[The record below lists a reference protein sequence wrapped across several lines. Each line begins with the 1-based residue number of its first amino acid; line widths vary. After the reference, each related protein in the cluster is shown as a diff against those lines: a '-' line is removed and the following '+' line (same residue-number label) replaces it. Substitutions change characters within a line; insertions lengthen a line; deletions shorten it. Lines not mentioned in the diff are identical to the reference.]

1 MKNCFKRSIS
11 PFDYSGVSAVN
22 NVNELPVKN
31 RTQKNIKPIK
41 LNWLWDLLIVV
52 ILLIGA
58 YFRFT
63 GINWDNNY
71 HLHPDERFLTMVESA
86 ISPVESLGQ
95 YFDTANSSLNPN
107 NRGYTFY
114 VYGTLPIFIVR
125 YIGELTGNIGYDSIH
140 LVGRYVSGAFDLG
153 TIFLIFLIGRKLYKN
168 SKLGLLAALF
178 SALAVLQIQ
187 LSHYF
192 TVDNVAN
199 FFAYAAIY
207 VAVCIMMAEP
217 KVVDAP
223 VYDAFNEN
231 QDNQKTSVFDW
242 KHYLFTSAHLGK
254 YALFGILFGMALA
267 SKVSIYA
274 LAFLLP
280 IAAVVYFT
288 KLSKDSKNNEIGLI
302 LRNLAIAG
310 ILALITFRIF
320 QPYAFMGPGFFGLKI
335 NEGWIASLKELSIIS
350 KGDVDVPYALQWA
363 RRPITFAADNLVQWG
378 LGLSL
383 GLLGLFGFLWMAWR
397 LIKGDWQKHIVL
409 WGWTAFI
416 LVTQSF
422 NWVRSMRYLL
432 PIYPALCLIS
442 AWAIFKLWEN
452 GAGTVRKI
460 TPFHFNWRRVLSV
473 ATAIITVGG
482 TAVWAY
488 AFTSIYTR
496 PVTRVAASEWI
507 LQNISSAIVMPIKLE
522 DGSQITQLLAYQ
534 NTAIINSS
542 QPFIYGFTASSSG
555 TIESL
560 TLEHVLY
567 NAQNNPLTTSSPT
580 LVSLQATLRNENGDV
595 STAIVQSQFLQVS
608 DARGDAVK
616 LDFYPEMDLKEGQ
629 KYELVISVI
638 EPEVNLKLDGGVW
651 INLND
656 GVTEFRQYMPPPT
669 LRITE
674 AYPFKTNFVPLVS
687 GSVSK
692 LKLNRVVDLL
702 GIGVNSELFI
712 EITDPTNND
721 QVVGSGEIS
730 EIFGVDGDARGKE
743 YWVKLDHPAKL
754 NANQMYFLSIGIND
768 SGSELAIYNDVPA
781 IESTWDDALP
791 LNENGYN
798 LFGYELGLFGNVRN
812 MELYYDDT
820 QTKKDLLY
828 TTLDQSDAIFISS
841 NRQWGTTVRVPE
853 RYPLTTEYYR
863 ALIGCPQDKDI
874 LWCYQVAE
882 PDMFV
887 EELGFKLTAV
897 FQNDPTIAG
906 FKINDQS
913 AEEAFT
919 VYDHP
924 KVLIFEKTEAYD
936 GEKVRA
942 ILDEVEISLAVH
954 KTPGQA
960 SRFSGNLLLSEVKS
974 KFQQVGGT
982 WNELFPSDSILKK
995 NSGVATVIWYLLIT
1009 VFGIITYPIVR
1020 MVFKGLPD
1028 RGYPFSRLTGML
1040 LVAYFTWLAGSTVF
1054 PFSRTT
1060 IVIVIILL
1068 LLISAFLAYKQRF
1081 ELAVEWHTKKKYFL
1095 TVECV
1100 MLVLF
1105 LVSLGI
1111 RYGNPDLWHP
1121 WKGGEKPMD
1130 LSYFTA
1136 VLKSTTFPPYDPW
1149 YAGGYINYYY
1159 WGFVLVGVPVKLL
1172 GIVPAIAYNLI
1183 IPTIFALTGLGA
1195 FSIGWNLF
1203 AKKQLHEDENP
1214 EVIRANTFRS
1224 NVAGIF
1230 SIFSVLI
1237 MGNLGTI
1244 RMIWQGLQRIVAPGG
1259 VIDHANIF
1267 NRFLWFFQGLGK
1279 FFTGSALP
1287 FGIGDWYW
1295 IPSRALP
1302 NEPITEFPFFTFIY
1316 ADLHAHLIAL
1326 PITILIIGWGLGLLL
1341 NKWKWNTDIG
1351 IKPWVYAI
1359 ITLAFGGMSVGYLR
1373 AANTWDFPTY
1383 LLLSCLVILY
1393 TIIRYAEIPEKL
1405 LPGRPLW
1412 VTKTAYVL
1420 GTLGLLIG
1428 FATLFYLP
1436 FTKNFGTSYGSVS
1449 VWTNDHSPLSSYLVH
1464 WGVQLFIIISWFVW
1478 ETREWLASTPV
1489 SSLKKLSPYLSLM
1502 QIVLVLFG
1510 LVLVL
1515 LTILGVQI
1523 AWLAG
1528 ILGAWALVLIF
1539 RPGQPDKKRLVLF
1552 ITGTALVL
1560 TLFVELFV
1568 LTGDIGRMNTVF
1580 KFYYQAWTF
1589 FGLSAAA
1596 ALIWLIPAVSTRWR
1610 TSVSTI
1616 WQVLIVLLFFGA
1628 SLYPITAAT
1637 DKIRDR
1643 MSPTPTNTLNGLEFM
1658 STSHYGDQGVDL
1670 DLNQDYQA
1678 ILWMQQN
1685 VIGSPVI
1692 VEANTVEYRWGNRY
1706 TIYTGLP
1713 GVLGWNWHQRQQR
1726 GFIDS
1731 NGIANRLNDIMN
1743 FYSTTDIRTALNF
1756 LDQYNVSFI
1765 ILGQMERA
1773 YYPGEGLD
1781 KFGEFEGKYWKEVYK
1796 YQDTVIY
1803 LVTSE

>member
-1 MKNCFKRSIS
+1 M
-11 PFDYSGVSAVN
+11 N
-22 NVNELPVKN
+22 NVNETSENIRNKKLP
-31 RTQKNIKPIK
+31 KPVK
-41 LNWLWDLLIVV
+41 LNWLWDLLIIV

-58 YFRFT
+58 FFRFT
-63 GINWDNNY
+63 GINWDDNY

-86 ISPVESLGQ
+86 ISPVDNVSQ

-114 VYGTLPIFIVR
+114 VYGTLPIFLVR
-125 YIGELTGNIGYDSIH
+125 YIGELTGNTGYESIH

-153 TIFLIFLIGRKLYKN
+153 TIFFIFLIGRKLYKN

-207 VAVCIMMAEP
+207 IAICIMTAEP
-217 KVVDAP
+217 GADKKP
-223 VYDAFNEN
+223 VNEPIDKDPH
-231 QDNQKTSVFDW
+231 QDQEADKPSNIDW
-242 KHYLFTSAHLGK
+242 KHYFLAGAHIGK
-254 YALFGILFGMALA
+254 YAIFGILFGMALA

-280 IAAVVYFT
+280 VAAVVYYS
-288 KLSKDSKNNEIGLI
+288 KLTNESKNYEAGLI

-310 ILALITFRIF
+310 VLALITFRIF
-320 QPYAFMGPGFFGLKI
+320 QPYAFMGPSFFDVKI
-335 NEGWIASLKELSIIS
+335 NQGWIASLKELSVIS

-363 RRPITFAADNLVQWG
+363 RRPITFAVDNMVQWG
-378 LGLSL
+378 LGLAL
-383 GLLGLFGFLWMAWR
+383 GMLGLFGFIWMGWR
-397 LIKGDWQKHIVL
+397 LIKGDWQKHVL
-409 WGWTAFI
+409 IWGWVAFI
-416 LVTQSF
+416 LVTQSM

-432 PIYPALCLIS
+432 PLYPALCLVA

-452 GAGTVRKI
+452 GAGAVRKI
-460 TPFHFNWRRVLSV
+460 TRIHFNWRRVLAVV
-473 ATAIITVGG
+473 AAVITIGG
-482 TAVWAY
+482 TAVWAF

-507 LQNISSAIVMPIKLE
+507 LQNISSAIEMPITLE
-522 DGSQITQLLAYQ
+522 DGSQIKQLLAFQ
-534 NTAIINSS
+534 NTAVINSS
-542 QPFIYGFTASSSG
+542 QPYVYGFTANKDGIAS
-555 TIESL
+555 SL

-567 NAQNNPLTTSSPT
+567 NSQNNPLSTTMPT
-580 LVSLQATLRNENGDV
+580 IITLQAALRNERGDV
-595 STAIVQSQFLQVS
+595 STAIIQSQFIQVS
-608 DARGDAVK
+608 DDRGDAFK
-616 LDFYPEMDLKEGQ
+616 LDFHPLMDLEKDH
-629 KYELVISVI
+629 KYELTISVI

-651 INLND
+651 VNVDD
-656 GVTEFRQYMPPPT
+656 GKAETRQYLPPPA
-669 LRITE
+669 LRITDS
-674 AYPFKTNFVPLVS
+674 YPFRTNFVPLVS
-687 GSVSK
+687 GSVSSFR
-692 LKLNRVVDLL
+692 LNRVVDLMKS
-702 GIGVNSELFI
+702 GIDTSLSVVIS
-712 EITDPTNND
+712 DPNNND
-721 QVVGSGEIS
+721 QVVGRGEIS
-730 EIFGVDGDARGKE
+730 ETFEAIGDVRGKD
-743 YWVKLDHPAKL
+743 YWVNLDHPVDL
-754 NANQMYFLSIGIND
+754 NSAQMYFLTIEVHNPGI
-768 SGSELAIYNDVPA
+768 ELAIYNDVPA

-791 LNENGYN
+791 LSQNGYN
-798 LFGYELGLFGNVRN
+798 LFGYELGLFGNIRN

-841 NRQWGTTVRVPE
+841 NRQWGTTVRVSE

-863 ALIGCPQDKDI
+863 ALIGCPAGKDI
-874 LWCYQVAE
+874 LWCYEVAE
-882 PDMFV
+882 PGMFS
-887 EELGFKLTAV
+887 EQLGFKLTAV
-897 FQNDPTIAG
+897 FQNDPAIAG

-924 KVLIFEKTEAYD
+924 KVLIFEKTDAYD
-936 GEKVRA
+936 AAQMRA
-942 ILDEVEISLAVH
+942 ILDKVDITLAVH

-960 SRFSGNLLLSEVKS
+960 SRFSGNLLLGEVKAGI
-974 KFQQVGGT
+974 QQLGGT
-982 WNELFPSDSILKK
+982 WSEIFPSNSILNTK
-995 NSGVATVIWYLLIT
+995 SGVAAIVWYLLIT
-1009 VFGIITYPIVR
+1009 LFGLIAYPIVR
-1020 MVFKGLPD
+1020 VIFKGLPD
-1028 RGYPFSRLTGML
+1028 RGYPFSRLAGML
-1040 LVAYFTWLAGSTVF
+1040 LVAYFTWLAGSTF
-1054 PFSRTT
+1054 FTFSRLT
-1060 IVIVIILL
+1060 IIVVFVLL
-1068 LLISAFLAYKQRF
+1068 LLLSGFLAYKQRS
-1081 ELAVEWHTKKKYFL
+1081 ELAVEWHTKKNYFL
-1095 TVECV
+1095 TVEIV

-1105 LVSLGI
+1105 LISLGI

-1136 VLKSTTFPPYDPW
+1136 VLKSSIFPPYDPW
-1149 YAGGYINYYY
+1149 YAGGTLNYYY

-1183 IPTIFALTGLGA
+1183 LPTLFGLTGLGA

-1214 EVIRANTFRS
+1214 EVIRTNIFRS
-1224 NVAGIF
+1224 NVAGII
-1230 SIFSVLI
+1230 SIFTVLI

-1259 VIDHANIF
+1259 VIDPATIF

-1287 FGIGDWYW
+1287 YGFGDWYW

-1302 NEPITEFPFFTFIY
+1302 KEPITEFPFFTFIY

-1326 PITILIIGWGLGLLL
+1326 PVTIMIIGWGLGLLL
-1341 NKWKWNTDIG
+1341 NKWNWKSDNS
-1351 IKPWVYAI
+1351 IKPWIYAVM
-1359 ITLAFGGMSVGYLR
+1359 TLAFGGLAIGYLR

-1383 LLLSCLVILY
+1383 LILSCLVILY
-1393 TIIRYAEIPEKL
+1393 TIIRYADIPERF

-1412 VTKTAYVL
+1412 LTKSIYVL
-1420 GTLGLLIG
+1420 GAIGLLLG
-1428 FATLFYLP
+1428 FTTLFYLP
-1436 FTKNFGTSYGSVS
+1436 FTKTFATSYGSVS
-1449 VWTNDHSPLSSYLVH
+1449 LWTIDHSPLSSYLVH
-1464 WGVQLFIIISWFVW
+1464 WGVQLFILTSWFVW
-1478 ETREWLASTPV
+1478 ETREWMASTPV
-1489 SSLKKLSPYLSLM
+1489 SSLKKLRPYASLM

-1510 LVLVL
+1510 LVLVM

-1523 AWLAG
+1523 AWLVG
-1528 ILGAWALVLIF
+1528 ILGAWALILIF
-1539 RPGQPDKKRLVLF
+1539 RPGQPDPKRLMLF
-1552 ITGTALVL
+1552 ITGTALLL
-1560 TLFVELFV
+1560 TLFVEMFV

-1589 FGLSAAA
+1589 FGLAAAA
-1596 ALIWLIPAVSTRWR
+1596 ALVWLIPAVSTRWK

-1616 WQVLIVLLFFGA
+1616 WQVAVILLFFSA
-1628 SLYPITAAT
+1628 ALYPITAAT

-1643 MSPTPTNTLNGLEFM
+1643 MSAVETHSLNGIEFM
-1658 STSHYGDQGVDL
+1658 ATSHYGDQGVDL
-1670 DLNQDYQA
+1670 ELNQDYQA

-1685 VIGSPVI
+1685 VVGSPVI

-1743 FYSTTDIRTALNF
+1743 FYATTDIKIAVDFIER
-1756 LDQYNVSFI
+1756 YHVSYI

-1781 KFGEFEGKYWKEVYK
+1781 KFVQYDGVYWKEVFN

-1803 LVTSE
+1803 QVISE

>member
-1 MKNCFKRSIS
+1 MNS
-11 PFDYSGVSAVN
+11 
-22 NVNELPVKN
+22 VNEPTTLIRPKK
-31 RTQKNIKPIK
+31 TPKPIK
-41 LNWLWDLLIVV
+41 LNWLWDLLIIV

-63 GINWDNNY
+63 GLNWDTNY

-86 ISPVESLGQ
+86 ISPVENLGQ

-125 YIGELTGNIGYDSIH
+125 YIGELTGQVGYDSIH
-140 LVGRYVSGAFDLG
+140 LVGRAVSGAFDLG
-153 TIFLIFLIGRKLYKN
+153 TILLIYLIGKKLYKN
-168 SKLGLLAALF
+168 TKLGLLAALF
-178 SALAVLQIQ
+178 SSMAVLQIQ

-207 VAVCIMMAEP
+207 VAIFIMMAEP
-217 KVVDAP
+217 KAIKEPIEEERFTIDESDTDQEQDHEQDQPP
-223 VYDAFNEN
+223 VA
-231 QDNQKTSVFDW
+231 DW
-242 KHYLFTSAHLGK
+242 KPYFKVGAHIGK
-254 YALFGILFGMALA
+254 YALFGLLFGMALA

-280 IAAVVYFT
+280 IASIVYYS
-288 KLSKDSKNNEIGLI
+288 KLSKESRSKEAGLI

-310 ILALITFRIF
+310 IIALITFRIF
-320 QPYAFMGPGFFGLKI
+320 QPYAFMGPGFLGVKI
-335 NEGWIASLKELSIIS
+335 NQGWIASLKELSVIS

-363 RRPITFAADNLVQWG
+363 RRPITFAADNLMQWG

-383 GLLGLFGFLWMAWR
+383 GLLGLFGFLWMGWR
-397 LIKGDWQKHIVL
+397 LIKGDWQKHIVI

-416 LVTQSF
+416 LVTQSI

-452 GAGTVRKI
+452 GAGAVRKI
-460 TPFHFNWRRVLSV
+460 TPFQVNWRRVV
-473 ATAIITVGG
+473 AVTAAVITVAGTAI
-482 TAVWAY
+482 WAY

-496 PVTRVAASEWI
+496 PVTRVAASDWI
-507 LQNISSAIVMPIKLE
+507 LQNISSAIEMPITLK
-522 DGSQITQLLAYQ
+522 DGSQTKQLLAYQ
-534 NTAIINSS
+534 NTAIINAS
-542 QPFIYGFTASSSG
+542 QPYVYGFKANADG
-555 TIESL
+555 TVSSL

-567 NAQNNPLTTSSPT
+567 SNQNNPLATVTPT
-580 LVSLQATLRNENGDV
+580 IITLQAAIRSEDGVV

-608 DARGDAVK
+608 DARGDAIR
-616 LDFYPEMDLKEGQ
+616 LDFYPFLNLQKDQ

-651 INLND
+651 LNAND
-656 GVTEFRQYMPPPT
+656 GTNDFRQYLPPPA
-669 LRITE
+669 LRISS
-674 AYPFKTNFVPLVS
+674 AYPFKENFIPLVS
-687 GSVSK
+687 GTVSGFR
-692 LKLNRVVDLL
+692 LNRVVDLMDSGL
-702 GIGVNSELFI
+702 KTNLTVI
-712 EITDPTNND
+712 ITDPAYND
-721 QVVGSGEIS
+721 LVVGKGQLSATFSPEKDPRGE
-730 EIFGVDGDARGKE
+730 E
-743 YWVKLDHPAKL
+743 YWVNLDHPVNL
-754 NANQMYFLSIGIND
+754 NAAQMYVLSIGVSD
-768 SGSELAIYNDVPA
+768 QGSELAIYNDVPA

-791 LNENGYN
+791 LSENGYN

-812 MELYYDDT
+812 MELYFDDT
-820 QTKKDLLY
+820 QSKKDLLY
-828 TTLDQSDAIFISS
+828 TTLDQSDTIFISS

-863 ALIGCPQDKDI
+863 ALIGCPEDKDI
-874 LWCYQVAE
+874 LWCYQVAQ
-882 PDMFV
+882 PGMFT

-906 FKINDQS
+906 IKINDQS
-913 AEEAFT
+913 SEEAFT

-924 KVLIFEKTEAYD
+924 KVLIFEKTADYD
-936 GEKVRA
+936 AAKMRA
-942 ILDEVEISLAVH
+942 ILDKVDISLAVH

-960 SRFSGNLLLSEVKS
+960 SRFAGNLLLSDVKA
-974 KFQQVGGT
+974 KIQQLGGT
-982 WNELFPSDSILKK
+982 WSKIFSTDSIL
-995 NSGVATVIWYLLIT
+995 NTNPGVAAIIWYLLIT
-1009 VFGIITYPIVR
+1009 LLGLIAYPIVR
-1020 MVFKGLPD
+1020 VIFKGLPD
-1028 RGYPFSRLTGML
+1028 RGYPFSRLAGML
-1040 LVAYFTWLAGSTVF
+1040 LVAYFTWLAGSTF
-1054 PFSRTT
+1054 FTFSRLT
-1060 IVIVIILL
+1060 IVVVMV
-1068 LLISAFLAYKQRF
+1068 LLILVSGFLAYKQRF
-1081 ELAVEWHTKKKYFL
+1081 ELSVEWHTKKKYFL

-1100 MLVLF
+1100 MLTLF

-1136 VLKSTTFPPYDPW
+1136 VLKSTVFPPYDPW

-1159 WGFVLVGVPVKLL
+1159 WGFILVGVPVKLL
-1172 GIVPAIAYNLI
+1172 GIIPAIAYNLI
-1183 IPTIFALTGLGA
+1183 IPTLFGLTGLGA

-1203 AKKQLHEDENP
+1203 AKKQLHEDEDP
-1214 EVIRANTFRS
+1214 DAIRANTFRS
-1224 NVAGIF
+1224 TMAGLI
-1230 SIFSVLI
+1230 SIFTVLI

-1259 VIDHANIF
+1259 VIDHAGF
-1267 NRFLWFFQGLGK
+1267 VNRFIWFFQGLGR

-1287 FGIGDWYW
+1287 YGIGDWYW

-1302 NEPITEFPFFTFIY
+1302 NEPITEFPFFTFTY

-1326 PITILIIGWGLGLLL
+1326 PVTIMIIGWALGFLRG
-1341 NKWKWNTDIG
+1341 KWNWKSNDG
-1351 IKPWVYAI
+1351 IKPWVSAG
-1359 ITLAFGGMSVGYLR
+1359 ITLLFGGLAIGFLR

-1383 LLLSCLVILY
+1383 LLLSCLVIVY
-1393 TIIRYAEIPEKL
+1393 TIIRYAEMPEKFM
-1405 LPGRPLW
+1405 PGKPAWLAKI
-1412 VTKTAYVL
+1412 VFIL
-1420 GTLGLLIG
+1420 GTIGVLIG
-1428 FATLFYLP
+1428 ATTLFYLP
-1436 FTKNFGTSYGSVS
+1436 FTKNFATSYGSIS
-1449 VWTNDHSPLSSYLVH
+1449 VWTTDHSPLSSYLVH
-1464 WGVQLFIIISWFVW
+1464 WGVQLFILISWFVW

-1489 SSLKKLSPYLSLM
+1489 SSLKKLKPYVGLM

-1510 LVLVL
+1510 LVLIL
-1515 LTILGVQI
+1515 LTLLGVQI

-1528 ILGAWALVLIF
+1528 ILGAWALILIF
-1539 RPGQPDKKRLVLF
+1539 RPKQPDTKRLVLF
-1552 ITGTALVL
+1552 ITGTALLL
-1560 TLFVELFV
+1560 TLFVEMFV

-1589 FGLSAAA
+1589 FGLAAAA
-1596 ALIWLIPAVSTRWR
+1596 ALVWLIPAVSTRWR
-1610 TSVSTI
+1610 ESVSII
-1616 WQVLIVLLFFGA
+1616 WQIGLVLLVFGA
-1628 SLYPITAAT
+1628 ALYPITAAT

-1643 MSPTPTNTLNGLEFM
+1643 MSVEAPHTLNGIEFM
-1658 STSHYGDQGVDL
+1658 ATSQYGDQGVEM
-1670 DLNQDYQA
+1670 DLNQDYQG

-1685 VIGSPVI
+1685 VVGSPVV

-1713 GVLGWNWHQRQQR
+1713 GVMGWNWHQRQQR

-1731 NGIANRLNDIMN
+1731 NGIANRLNDIIS
-1743 FYSTTDIRTALNF
+1743 FYTTTDIKSALNF
-1756 LDQYNVSFI
+1756 INRYHVSYI

-1781 KFGEFEGKYWKEVYK
+1781 KFTKYDGVYWKEVFS

-1803 LVTSE
+1803 QVTSE

>member
-1 MKNCFKRSIS
+1 M
-11 PFDYSGVSAVN
+11 N
-22 NVNELPVKN
+22 NVNEPTIVN
-31 RTQKNIKPIK
+31 RPKQSSKPIK
-41 LNWLWDLLIVV
+41 LNWLWDLLIIV

-63 GINWDNNY
+63 GLNWDTNY

-95 YFDTANSSLNPN
+95 YFDTANSPLNPN

-114 VYGTLPIFIVR
+114 VYGTLPIFLVR
-125 YIGELTGNIGYDSIH
+125 YIGELTGQVGYDSIH
-140 LVGRYVSGAFDLG
+140 LVGRAVSGAFDLG
-153 TIFLIFLIGRKLYKN
+153 TILFIYLIGKKLYKN
-168 SKLGLLAALF
+168 TKLGLLAALF
-178 SALAVLQIQ
+178 SSLAVLQIQ

-199 FFAYAAIY
+199 FFAYTAIY
-207 VAVCIMMAEP
+207 VAISIMMAEP
-217 KVVDAP
+217 KPHTEPVIEAP
-223 VYDAFNEN
+223 YDSNEPDLDLT
-231 QDNQKTSVFDW
+231 QVQELGLPPSVDW
-242 KHYLFTSAHLGK
+242 KPYFSVGAHIGK

-280 IAAVVYFT
+280 VAAFVYFS
-288 KLSKDSKNNEIGLI
+288 KLSKESRSKEAGLI

-310 ILALITFRIF
+310 VLALITFRIF
-320 QPYAFMGPGFFGLKI
+320 QPYAFMGPGFFGVKI
-335 NEGWIASLKELSIIS
+335 NQGWIASLKELSIIS

-363 RRPITFAADNLVQWG
+363 RRPITFAVDNLVQWG

-383 GLLGLFGFLWMAWR
+383 GLLGLFGFMWMGWR
-397 LIKGDWQKHIVL
+397 LIKGDWQKHVVL

-416 LVTQSF
+416 LVTQSI

-452 GAGTVRKI
+452 GAGAVRKI
-460 TPFHFNWRRVLSV
+460 TPFQINWRRVLAV
-473 ATAIITVGG
+473 AAAILTLGG

-507 LQNISSAIVMPIKLE
+507 LQNISSAIEMPIKLD
-522 DGSQITQLLAYQ
+522 DGSQVKQLLAYQ

-542 QPFIYGFTASSSG
+542 QPFVYGFTASEDG
-555 TIESL
+555 TASSL

-567 NAQNNPLTTSSPT
+567 NIQNNPMATTTPMVIT
-580 LVSLQATLRNENGDV
+580 LQAAMRGEDGAV
-595 STAIVQSQFLQVS
+595 STALIQSQFLQVS
-608 DARGDAVK
+608 DARGEPAR
-616 LDFYPEMDLKEGQ
+616 LDFYPAINLKKGQ

-651 INLND
+651 INANNGASD
-656 GVTEFRQYMPPPT
+656 FRQYLPPPV
-669 LRITE
+669 LRITS
-674 AYPFKTNFVPLVS
+674 AYPFKENFIPLASGTVS
-687 GSVSK
+687 SFR
-692 LKLNRVVDLL
+692 LNRVIDLM
-702 GIGVNSELFI
+702 GSGRNVELSVV
-712 EITDPTNND
+712 ITDPTKND
-721 QVVGSGEIS
+721 LVVGKGHLSA
-730 EIFGVDGDARGKE
+730 IFSAKGDARGEE
-743 YWVKLDHPAKL
+743 YWVNLDHPVNLSATQL
-754 NANQMYFLSIGIND
+754 YVLSIGVND
-768 SGSELAIYNDVPA
+768 QGSELAIYNDVPA

-798 LFGYELGLFGNVRN
+798 LFGYELGLYGNVRN

-820 QTKKDLLY
+820 QFKKDLLY

-863 ALIGCPQDKDI
+863 ALIGCPEDKDI
-874 LWCYQVAE
+874 LWCYQVAQ
-882 PDMFV
+882 PGMFN

-906 FKINDQS
+906 FRINDQS

-924 KVLIFEKTEAYD
+924 KVLIFEKTADYD
-936 GEKVRA
+936 AAEMRS
-942 ILDEVEISLAVH
+942 ILDKVDISLAVH

-960 SRFSGNLLLSEVKS
+960 SRFSGNLLLSDVKA
-974 KFQQVGGT
+974 KIQQLGGT
-982 WNELFPSDSILKK
+982 WSKLFPTESIL
-995 NSGVATVIWYLLIT
+995 NTYPGVAAIVWYLLIT
-1009 VFGIITYPIVR
+1009 LFGLIAYPIVR
-1020 MVFKGLPD
+1020 VIFKGLPD
-1028 RGYPFSRLTGML
+1028 RGYPFSRLAGML
-1040 LVAYFTWLAGSTVF
+1040 LVAYFTWLAGSTF
-1054 PFSRTT
+1054 FTFSKLT
-1060 IVIVIILL
+1060 IIVVIVLL
-1068 LLISAFLAYKQRF
+1068 VLVSGFLAYKQRF
-1081 ELAVEWHTKKKYFL
+1081 ELSVEWHTKKRYFL

-1100 MLVLF
+1100 MLALF
-1105 LVSLGI
+1105 LVSLGV

-1136 VLKSTTFPPYDPW
+1136 VLKSSVFPPYDPW
-1149 YAGGYINYYY
+1149 YAGGTINYYY

-1172 GIVPAIAYNLI
+1172 GILPSIAYNLI
-1183 IPTIFALTGLGA
+1183 IPTLFGLTGLGA

-1203 AKKQLHEDENP
+1203 AKKQLHEDEDP
-1214 EVIRANTFRS
+1214 DVIRANTFRS
-1224 NVAGIF
+1224 TVAGVI
-1230 SIFSVLI
+1230 SIFTVLI
-1237 MGNLGTI
+1237 MGNLGSI

-1259 VIDHANIF
+1259 VIDHANII
-1267 NRFLWFFQGLGK
+1267 NRFIWFFQGLGR

-1287 FGIGDWYW
+1287 YGLGDWYW

-1326 PITILIIGWGLGLLL
+1326 PITIMIIGWAMGLLL
-1341 NKWKWNTDIG
+1341 NKWNWNSNNG
-1351 IKPWVYAI
+1351 IKPWIHAMISLV
-1359 ITLAFGGMSVGYLR
+1359 FGGLAIGYLR

-1383 LLLSCLVILY
+1383 LLLSCLVIIY
-1393 TIIRYAEIPEKL
+1393 TAIRYAEIPEKF
-1405 LPGRPLW
+1405 LPGKPIWLAKI
-1412 VTKTAYVL
+1412 VFVV
-1420 GTLGLLIG
+1420 GTLAVLIG
-1428 FATLFYLP
+1428 FTSLFYLP
-1436 FTKNFGTSYGSVS
+1436 FTKNFATSYGSVS
-1449 VWTNDHSPLSSYLVH
+1449 VWTTDHSPLSSYLVH
-1464 WGVQLFIIISWFVW
+1464 WGVQLFILISWFVW

-1489 SSLKKLSPYLSLM
+1489 SSLKKLKPYIGLM

-1510 LVLVL
+1510 LVLIL
-1515 LTILGVQI
+1515 LTLLGVQI

-1528 ILGAWALVLIF
+1528 ILGAWALILIF
-1539 RPGQPDKKRLVLF
+1539 RPKQPDKKRLVLF
-1552 ITGTALVL
+1552 ITGTALL
-1560 TLFVELFV
+1560 LNLFVEMFV

-1589 FGLSAAA
+1589 FGLASAAA
-1596 ALIWLIPAVSTRWR
+1596 LVWLIPAVGTRWR
-1610 TSVSTI
+1610 ESVSII
-1616 WQVLIVLLFFGA
+1616 WQVILVLLFFGA
-1628 SLYPITAAT
+1628 ALYPITAAT

-1643 MSPTPTNTLNGLEFM
+1643 MSSIAPHTLNGIEFM
-1658 STSHYGDQGVDL
+1658 STSQYGDQGVEM
-1670 DLNQDYQA
+1670 DLNQDYQG

-1685 VIGSPVI
+1685 VVGSPVI

-1713 GVLGWNWHQRQQR
+1713 GIIGWNWHQRQQR

-1731 NGIANRLNDIMN
+1731 NGIANRLNDIIS
-1743 FYSTTDIRTALNF
+1743 FYTTTDGQAALDF
-1756 LDQYNVSFI
+1756 VHKYHVSYI

-1773 YYPGEGLD
+1773 YYPGEGLN
-1781 KFGEFEGKYWKEVYK
+1781 KFVKYDGVYWKEVFSH
-1796 YQDTVIY
+1796 QDTVIY
-1803 LVTSE
+1803 QVISE

>member
-1 MKNCFKRSIS
+1 
-11 PFDYSGVSAVN
+11 VN
-22 NVNELPVKN
+22 NANETPAINRNKESLKPV
-31 RTQKNIKPIK
+31 K
-41 LNWLWDLLIVV
+41 LNWLWDLLIIV

-58 YFRFT
+58 FFRFT
-63 GINWDNNY
+63 GINWDDNY

-86 ISPVESLGQ
+86 ISPVENLSQ

-153 TIFLIFLIGRKLYKN
+153 TIFFIFLIGRKLYKN

-178 SALAVLQIQ
+178 SAMAVLQIQ

-207 VAVCIMMAEP
+207 VAICIMMAEP
-217 KVVDAP
+217 GADKKP
-223 VYDAFNEN
+223 VKASVEDEPI
-231 QDNQKTSVFDW
+231 QKQTTDEPSITEW
-242 KHYLFTSAHLGK
+242 KYYFLTGAHIGK

-267 SKVSIYA
+267 SKVSLYA
-274 LAFLLP
+274 LALLLP
-280 IAAVVYFT
+280 VAAGVYFSKLT
-288 KLSKDSKNNEIGLI
+288 KESKNLETGLI

-310 ILALITFRIF
+310 VLALITFRIF
-320 QPYAFMGPGFFGLKI
+320 QPYAFMGPGFFDVKI
-335 NEGWIASLKELSIIS
+335 NQGWIASLKELSIIS

-363 RRPITFAADNLVQWG
+363 RRPITFAVDNLVQWG

-383 GLLGLFGFLWMAWR
+383 GLLGLFGFLWMGWR
-397 LIKGDWQKHIVL
+397 LIKGDWQKHIVI
-409 WGWTAFI
+409 WGWVAFI
-416 LVTQSF
+416 LVTQSV

-432 PIYPALCLIS
+432 PIYPLLCLIA

-452 GAGTVRKI
+452 GAGAVRKI
-460 TPFHFNWRRVLSV
+460 TRLHFNWRRVLAV
-473 ATAIITVGG
+473 TAAVITIGG
-482 TAVWAY
+482 TAIWAF

-507 LQNISSAIVMPIKLE
+507 LQNISSAIEMPITLE
-522 DGSQITQLLAYQ
+522 DGSQIKQLLAYQ

-542 QPFIYGFTASSSG
+542 QPYIYGFTANDDGSAS
-555 TIESL
+555 SL

-567 NAQNNPLTTSSPT
+567 SNQNNPLATTMPDVIT
-580 LVSLQATLRNENGDV
+580 LQATLRNERGDV
-595 STAIVQSQFLQVS
+595 STAIIQSQFLQVS
-608 DARGDAVK
+608 DSRGEAVK
-616 LDFYPEMDLKEGQ
+616 LDFYPLMDLEKSQ

-651 INLND
+651 VNVDD
-656 GVTEFRQYMPPPT
+656 GEAETRLYMPPPA

-674 AYPFKTNFVPLVS
+674 AYPFRTNFVPLVS
-687 GSVSK
+687 GSVSSFR
-692 LKLNRVVDLL
+692 LNRVVDLM
-702 GIGVNSELFI
+702 NSDIDTELSVV
-712 EITDPTNND
+712 ITDPNNND
-721 QVVGSGEIS
+721 QIVGRGKIS
-730 EIFGVDGDARGKE
+730 ETFDADGDARGKA
-743 YWVKLDHPAKL
+743 YWVNLDHPVDL
-754 NANQMYFLSIGIND
+754 NSTQVYFLSIEVNNPA
-768 SGSELAIYNDVPA
+768 SELAIYNDVPV

-791 LNENGYN
+791 LSQNGYN

-841 NRQWGTTVRVPE
+841 NRQWGTTVRVSE

-863 ALIGCPQDKDI
+863 ALIGCPADKDI
-874 LWCYQVAE
+874 LWCYEVAE
-882 PDMFV
+882 PGMFS
-887 EELGFKLTAV
+887 EQLGFKLTAV
-897 FQNDPTIAG
+897 FQNDPVIAG

-924 KVLIFEKTEAYD
+924 KVLIFEKTDTYD
-936 GEKVRA
+936 AVKMRA
-942 ILDEVEISLAVH
+942 ILDKVDITLAVH

-960 SRFSGNLLLSEVKS
+960 SRFSGNLLLGEVKA
-974 KFQQVGGT
+974 KIQQLGGT
-982 WNELFPSDSILKK
+982 WNEIFPANSILNT
-995 NSGVATVIWYLLIT
+995 NSGVAAIVWYLLIT
-1009 VFGIITYPIVR
+1009 LFGLIAYPIVR
-1020 MVFKGLPD
+1020 VIFKGLPD
-1028 RGYPFSRLTGML
+1028 RGYPFSRLAGML
-1040 LVAYFTWLAGSTVF
+1040 LVAYLTWLAGSTF
-1054 PFSRTT
+1054 FTFSRLT
-1060 IVIVIILL
+1060 IIAVLVLL
-1068 LLISAFLAYKQRF
+1068 LLLSGFFAYKQRA

-1095 TVECV
+1095 TVEIV

-1105 LVSLGI
+1105 LISLGI

-1136 VLKSTTFPPYDPW
+1136 VLKSSVFPPYDPW
-1149 YAGGYINYYY
+1149 YAGGTLNYYY

-1183 IPTIFALTGLGA
+1183 LPTLFGLTGLGA

-1203 AKKQLHEDENP
+1203 ARKQYHEDENP
-1214 EVIRANTFRS
+1214 EIIRINTFRS
-1224 NVAGIF
+1224 NVAGIISVF
-1230 SIFSVLI
+1230 TVLI

-1259 VIDHANIF
+1259 VIDHANII
-1267 NRFLWFFQGLGK
+1267 NRFIWFFQGLGK

-1287 FGIGDWYW
+1287 YGFGDWYW

-1326 PITILIIGWGLGLLL
+1326 PVTIMIIGWGLGFLL
-1341 NKWKWNTDIG
+1341 NKWNWKSDTG
-1351 IKPWVYAI
+1351 IKPWVYAVV
-1359 ITLAFGGMSVGYLR
+1359 TLVFGGLAIGYLR

-1383 LLLSCLVILY
+1383 LILSCLLILY
-1393 TIIRYAEIPEKL
+1393 TIIRYAEIPEKF
-1405 LPGRPLW
+1405 LPGKPLW
-1412 VTKTAYVL
+1412 LAKTVYVL
-1420 GTLGLLIG
+1420 GTIGLLIG
-1428 FATLFYLP
+1428 FTTLFYLP
-1436 FTKNFGTSYGSVS
+1436 FTRNFATSYGSVS
-1449 VWTNDHSPLSSYLVH
+1449 LWTTDHSPLSSYLVH
-1464 WGVQLFIIISWFVW
+1464 WGVQIFILISWFVW

-1489 SSLKKLSPYLSLM
+1489 SSLKKLSPYISLM

-1510 LVLVL
+1510 LVLVM

-1528 ILGAWALVLIF
+1528 IMGAWALILIF
-1539 RPGQPDKKRLVLF
+1539 RPGQPDTKRLVFF
-1552 ITGTALVL
+1552 ITGTALLL
-1560 TLFVELFV
+1560 TLFVEMFV

-1589 FGLSAAA
+1589 FGLAAAA
-1596 ALIWLIPAVSTRWR
+1596 ALVWLIPAVSTRWK
-1610 TSVSTI
+1610 TSVSTL
-1616 WQVLIVLLFFGA
+1616 WQVVIVLLFFGA
-1628 SLYPITAAT
+1628 ALYPITAAT

-1643 MSPTPTNTLNGLEFM
+1643 MSAVDTHSLNGLEFM
-1658 STSHYGDQGVDL
+1658 STSHYWDLVDIE
-1670 DLNQDYQA
+1670 LNQDYQA

-1685 VIGSPVI
+1685 VVGSPVI
-1692 VEANTVEYRWGNRY
+1692 VEANAVEYRWGNRY

-1731 NGIANRLNDIMN
+1731 NGIYNRMNDIMN
-1743 FYSTTDIRTALNF
+1743 FYTTTDRKTAVDF
-1756 LDQYNVSFI
+1756 IDRYHVSYI

-1781 KFGEFEGKYWKEVYK
+1781 KFAQYDGVYWKEVFK
-1796 YQDTVIY
+1796 FQDTVIY
-1803 LVTSE
+1803 QVISE

>member
-1 MKNCFKRSIS
+1 M
-11 PFDYSGVSAVN
+11 N
-22 NVNELPVKN
+22 NANEPQPTN
-31 RTQKNIKPIK
+31 RINKTRTPIK
-41 LNWLWDLLIVV
+41 LNWLWDVLIIVV
-52 ILLIGA
+52 LLVGA
-58 YFRFT
+58 FFRFT
-63 GINWDNNY
+63 GLNWDTNY

-86 ISPVESLGQ
+86 IAPVENLGQ
-95 YFDTANSSLNPN
+95 YFDTANSPLNPN

-125 YIGELTGNIGYDSIH
+125 YIGELTGQVGYDSIH
-140 LVGRYVSGAFDLG
+140 LVGRAVSGAFDLG
-153 TIFLIFLIGRKLYKN
+153 TILLIYLIGRKLYKN

-178 SALAVLQIQ
+178 SAMSVLQIQ
-187 LSHYF
+187 ISHYF

-199 FFAYAAIY
+199 FFVYAAIY
-207 VAVCIMMAEP
+207 VAVCIMMAELKP
-217 KVVDAP
+217 SKELAAP
-223 VYDAFNEN
+223 E
-231 QDNQKTSVFDW
+231 QDEEEAAPANTDW
-242 KHYLFTSAHLGK
+242 MRYFAEGGHIGK
-254 YALFGILFGMALA
+254 YALFGLLFGMALA

-280 IAAVVYFT
+280 VAAVVYFS
-288 KLSKDSKNNEIGLI
+288 KLSKESRSAEFGII

-310 ILALITFRIF
+310 ALALITFRIF
-320 QPYAFMGPGFFGLKI
+320 QPYAFMGPGFFGVKI
-335 NEGWIASLKELSIIS
+335 NPGWIASLKELKVIS
-350 KGDVDVPYALQWA
+350 SGVVDVPYALQWA
-363 RRPITFAADNLVQWG
+363 RRPITFAATNLVEWG

-383 GLLGLFGFLWMAWR
+383 GLLGLFGFVWMGWR
-397 LIKGDWQKHIVL
+397 LIKGDWQKHIVI

-416 LVTQSF
+416 LVTQSI

-452 GAGTVRKI
+452 GVGAVRKI
-460 TPFHFNWRRVLSV
+460 TSFQFNWRRTLAV
-473 ATAIITVGG
+473 AAAVVTVAG

-496 PVTRVAASEWI
+496 PVTRVAASDWI
-507 LQNISSAIVMPIKLE
+507 LKNISSAIEMPITLE
-522 DGSQITQLLAYQ
+522 DGSQVKQLLAYQ

-542 QPFIYGFTASSSG
+542 QPYVYGYTANENGTVSSM
-555 TIESL
+555 

-567 NAQNNPLTTSSPT
+567 NLQNNPLATTTPA
-580 LVSLQATLRNENGDV
+580 VISLQAVIRDANGDL
-595 STAIVQSQFLQVS
+595 SAGIIQSQFIQIS
-608 DARGDAVK
+608 DARGEAVK
-616 LDFYPEMDLKEGQ
+616 LEFTPPLDLQKGR

-638 EPEVNLKLDGGVW
+638 ETDINLKLDGGVW
-651 INLND
+651 LNTSD
-656 GVTEFRQYMPPPT
+656 GKTDVRQYLPPPA
-669 LRITE
+669 LRITSD
-674 AYPFKTNFVPLVS
+674 YPFKESFFPLVS
-687 GSVSK
+687 GTVSGFR
-692 LKLNRVVDLL
+692 LNRVVDLMDS
-702 GIGVNSELFI
+702 GINTKLSVV
-712 EITDPTNND
+712 ITNPNKGN
-721 QVVGSGEIS
+721 QVVGMGEIIS
-730 EIFGVDGDARGKE
+730 TFEPEGDARGKE
-743 YWVKLDHPAKL
+743 YWVNLDQPATL
-754 NANQMYFLSIGIND
+754 DASQMYVLSIGVKD
-768 SGSELAIYNDVPA
+768 QGSELAIYNEAPA

-791 LNENGYN
+791 LSENGYN

-820 QTKKDLLY
+820 QSKKDLLY

-863 ALIGCPQDKDI
+863 ALIGCPADKDL
-874 LWCYQVAE
+874 LWCYQVAQ
-882 PDMFV
+882 PGMFN

-897 FQNDPTIAG
+897 FQNDPAIG
-906 FKINDQS
+906 GIKINDQS

-924 KVLIFEKTEAYD
+924 KVLIFEKTADYD
-936 GEKVRA
+936 PAKMRSL
-942 ILDEVEISLAVH
+942 LDQVDISLAVH

-960 SRFSGNLLLSEVKS
+960 SQFSGNLLMSEVETKI
-974 KFQQVGGT
+974 QQLGGT
-982 WNELFPSDSILKK
+982 WSKLFPP
-995 NSGVATVIWYLLIT
+995 NSLLNTNSAVAAIVWYLLIT
-1009 VFGIITYPIVR
+1009 LFGLIAYPIVR
-1020 MVFKGLPD
+1020 LIFKGLPD
-1028 RGYPFSRLTGML
+1028 RGYPFSRLAGML
-1040 LVAYFTWLAGSTVF
+1040 LVAYITWLAGSTF
-1054 PFSRTT
+1054 FTFSRLT
-1060 IVIVIILL
+1060 IVVVIILL
-1068 LLISAFLAYKQRF
+1068 VLVSGFLAYKQRQ
-1081 ELAVEWHTKKKYFL
+1081 ELKIEWLTKKKYFL

-1136 VLKSTTFPPYDPW
+1136 VLKSTVFPPYDPW

-1172 GIVPAIAYNLI
+1172 GIIPAIAYNLI
-1183 IPTIFALTGLGA
+1183 IPTLFGLTGLGA

-1203 AKKQLHEDENP
+1203 AKKRLHDDEDP
-1214 EVIRANTFRS
+1214 DVVKANTMRS
-1224 NVAGIF
+1224 TLAGF
-1230 SIFSVLI
+1230 VSIFTVLV

-1259 VIDHANIF
+1259 VIDHASII
-1267 NRFLWFFQGLGK
+1267 NRFVWFFQGLGK
-1279 FFTGSALP
+1279 FFIGAPLP
-1287 FGIGDWYW
+1287 YGIGDWYW

-1302 NEPITEFPFFTFIY
+1302 NEPITEFPFFTFTY
-1316 ADLHAHLIAL
+1316 ADLHAHMIAL
-1326 PITILIIGWGLGLLL
+1326 PVTILIIGWVLGLLL
-1341 NKWKWNTDIG
+1341 NKWNWKSDNG
-1351 IKPWVYAI
+1351 IKPWVNAV
-1359 ITLAFGGMSVGYLR
+1359 ITLVFGGLAIGYLR

-1383 LLLSCLVILY
+1383 LLLSCLVIAY
-1393 TIIRYAEIPEKL
+1393 TTLRYAEIPDKFL
-1405 LPGRPLW
+1405 AGKPLW
-1412 VTKTAYVL
+1412 LAKSAFMLVNV
-1420 GTLGLLIG
+1420 GILIG
-1428 FATLFYLP
+1428 LTILFYLP
-1436 FTKNFGTSYGSVS
+1436 FTKNFGTSYGSIS
-1449 VWTNDHSPLSSYLVH
+1449 LWTTDHSPLSSYLVH
-1464 WGVQLFIIISWFVW
+1464 WGVQPFILISWFLW

-1489 SSLKKLSPYLSLM
+1489 SSLKKLQPYVGLI

-1528 ILGAWALVLIF
+1528 IMGAWAMVLIF
-1539 RPGQPDKKRLVLF
+1539 RPGQPDTKRLVF
-1552 ITGTALVL
+1552 FVTGTALLL
-1560 TLFVELFV
+1560 TLFVEMFV

-1589 FGLSAAA
+1589 FGLAAAA
-1596 ALIWLIPAVSTRWR
+1596 ALVWLIPAVSTRWR
-1610 TSVSTI
+1610 MGTSTV
-1616 WQVLIVLLFFGA
+1616 WQLALVLLFFGA
-1628 SLYPITAAT
+1628 ALYPVTAAA

-1643 MSPTPTNTLNGLEFM
+1643 MSEAAPNTLNGIEFM
-1658 STSHYGDQGVDL
+1658 ATSHYGDQGVDM
-1670 DLNQDYQA
+1670 DLNQDYQG

-1685 VIGSPVI
+1685 VAGSPVI

-1713 GVLGWNWHQRQQR
+1713 GVMGWNWHQRQQR

-1731 NGIANRLNDIMN
+1731 NGIANRLNDIIT
-1743 FYSTTDIRTALNF
+1743 FYTTTDAKTALDF
-1756 LDQYNVSFI
+1756 IKRYHLSYI

-1781 KFGEFEGKYWKEVYK
+1781 KFEKYDGVYWKEVFRV
-1796 YQDTVIY
+1796 QDTVIY
-1803 LVTSE
+1803 QVISE